1 MAGFIEAMRATLTEF
16 SGEQRRTPPALPST
30 LPPSVLPVVSAGVH
44 QLISY
49 QGPDYAQLY
58 LDRLR
63 RFAGRKTVSEPLF
76 AEIARLLAQRMSYL
90 DPIALS
96 QAALAAHGDGA
107 RADERH
113 CLDLDELL
121 AACPA
126 MISEQVLEALHWVGW
141 QHRPV
146 TVRFR
151 ATSPFGR
158 QRLRAQ
164 AALRRWRLLSPRYAR
179 ERALTERWLHM
190 IDRCLSK
197 QPQAAGAVVASA
209 ELLQGCGAAY
219 RARLAAWHLIIDG
232 LAKPVFDGALMLPDL
247 AGAIETARGTVSDD
261 PQQPALRRVIAQ
273 VREQAAPAA
282 G

>member
-1 MAGFIEAMRATLTEF
+1 MAGFIEAMRATLTEL
-16 SGEQRRTPPALPST
+16 SGEQRRTPPDLPAW

-44 QLISY
+44 QLINY
-49 QGPDYAQLY
+49 QGPGYAQLY

-151 ATSPFGR
+151 ATSAGG
-158 QRLRAQ
+158 A
-164 AALRRWRLLSPRYAR
+164 AALA
-179 ERALTERWLHM
+179 
-190 IDRCLSK
+190 
-197 QPQAAGAVVASA
+197 AVVAA
-209 ELLQGCGAAY
+209 LYPRARFDRALAAY
-219 RARLAAWHLIIDG
+219 DRPLPEQTATGGRRGGRERRAAARLRRG
-232 LAKPVFDGALMLPDL
+232 LSGALGRLAPDHRRPRQ
-247 AGAIETARGTVSDD
+247 AGV
-261 PQQPALRRVIAQ
+261 
-273 VREQAAPAA
+273 
-282 G
+282 